1 MREIKQQILADLQML
16 KVPILLTAGVLI
28 ILQLLF
34 GTVCPMRILFGID
47 CPGCGLTRAGI
58 CVLTLKWK
66 QAWQY
71 NPTIFLWIPGMVTGI
86 LYRYIFPQK
95 AKWMTANVG
104 ITLAVTIGRYIY
116 CYRNLL
122 YHVILHC
129 LKCFLQLQK
138 AIYSFIKLYTNEG
151 GNIHEMSKLW
161 NGKCGRSQIL

>member
-58 CVLTLKWK
+58 CVLMLKWK

-71 NPTIFLWIPGMVTGI
+71 NPTIFLWIPCMVTGV

-104 ITLAVTIGRYIY
+104 ITVAVTIGRYIY

-122 YHVILHC
+122 YHVILH
-129 LKCFLQLQK
+129 LSL
-138 AIYSFIKLYTNEG
+138 
-151 GNIHEMSKLW
+151 IH
-161 NGKCGRSQIL
+161 I

>member
-58 CVLTLKWK
+58 CVLMLKWK

-71 NPTIFLWIPGMVTGI
+71 NPTIFLWIPCMVTGI

-95 AKWMTANVG
+95 AKRITANVG
-104 ITLAVTIGRYIY
+104 ITAVITIGRYLY
-116 CYRNLL
+116 CHRELFYRM
-122 YHVILHC
+122 ILQG
-129 LKCFLQLQK
+129 LKCFC
-138 AIYSFIKLYTNEG
+138 S
-151 GNIHEMSKLW
+151 
-161 NGKCGRSQIL
+161 